1 MTNDFDAYSKTYY
14 RKAPRGKNGS
24 VHYSKNYSE
33 ERFTEAKHQATLPKI
48 AKKKIIDYAN
58 EYLVKIGI
66 QVDKSPI
73 EIGLKDIKYSKIAND
88 YGLVDKRDIIW
99 MKFTADGYLGVV
111 ATSNDINFDIPES
124 SADYDKKHKNKWEY
138 NTSGILVH
146 HVDKR
151 WDDTF
156 VLIFPLANIPSGY
169 KRGDIERAVG
179 NYLIDKDVPIID
191 FYSHIY

>member
-24 VHYSKNYSE
+24 VHYSEK
-33 ERFTEAKHQATLPKI
+33 RFEKAVEQAKLPQKDI
-48 AKKKIIDYAN
+48 KTIIKHVNDC
-58 EYLVKIGI
+58 LVKIGI